1 MIPESD
7 PRRSTAND
15 KAPVR
20 LAQLATYVA
29 VAAAALLIAIKLVA
43 WFMTGSV
50 ALLSSLIDSMLD
62 ATASLVNMIA
72 VYHAARPADAEH
84 RFGHGKAEP
93 LAGMGQTLFIGASGM
108 LLLFEAVPR
117 LLEPQPVEQ
126 ADIGVVVMLISIGIT
141 FALVRFQRYVVRR
154 SGSVAVNAD
163 SLHYTG
169 DLMMNASIILSLLL
183 TKYLGWYI
191 LDPIFAIGIAIYV
204 LYTAT
209 KIAKSSLDILMDRE
223 LPDEEREQIKAICR
237 QHPDV
242 RGIHEMRTRSAGLTR
257 FVQLHLEMD
266 GDVSLRRAHAIADA
280 VEAEIRKVFPDAEII
295 IHQDP
300 VDTTGA

>member
-1 MIPESD
+1 MIPEPD
-7 PRRSTAND
+7 PRRSTANG

-29 VAAAALLIAIKLVA
+29 VATAVLLIAIKLVA
-43 WFMTGSV
+43 WFMTDSV
-50 ALLSSLIDSMLD
+50 ALLSSLIDSVLD
-62 ATASLVNMIA
+62 ATASLVNMVA

-117 LLEPQPVEQ
+117 LLDPQPVEQ
-126 ADIGVVVMLISIGIT
+126 ASVGVVVMLISIGVT
-141 FALVRFQRYVVRR
+141 FALVSFQRYVVRR
-154 SGSVAVNAD
+154 SGSVAVSAD

-169 DLMMNASIILSLLL
+169 DLLMNASIILSLLL

-209 KIAKSSLDILMDRE
+209 KIARSSLDILMDRE
-223 LPDEEREQIKAICR
+223 LPDEERERIKAICR

-242 RGIHEMRTRSAGLTR
+242 RGIHEMRTRSAGLTK

-280 VEAEIRKVFPDAEII
+280 VEAEIREVFPDAEII

-300 VDTTGA
+300 VDTPDT